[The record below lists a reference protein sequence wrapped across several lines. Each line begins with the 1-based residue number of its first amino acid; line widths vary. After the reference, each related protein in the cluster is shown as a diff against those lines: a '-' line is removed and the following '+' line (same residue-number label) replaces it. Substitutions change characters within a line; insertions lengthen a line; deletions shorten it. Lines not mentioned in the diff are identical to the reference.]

1 MFDITAKAS
10 IGNRLGS
17 IRSIDSIVV
26 GVQNINEA
34 TELWVNQFGLDIVSH
49 RDGKDIDLS
58 RLWQLDEDEIIKQT
72 LLATPRIDVGK
83 IHLVQFKN
91 PSAPVRQNANTTDL
105 GPKNLDV
112 TCHDLPGKYDELIE
126 MGYEFRSEYVG
137 YQIESI
143 GADVLEVQM
152 PGHDYTN
159 IIFVEQLGEKIQ
171 LSEKGYGG
179 ITSLVTIVSEL
190 DEETNFFMDI
200 FSLKEA
206 VSEDLFGEHVEK
218 MIGLPKGGGLK
229 LNLLEGDEI
238 DRYGRVELVSYIGA
252 EKQDNL
258 YEIAN
263 PPALGTLH
271 CVFRVEDIKR
281 IKDKLKNRLVH
292 YEEYGSLD
300 LIYGIGEVISFRSPA
315 GLRIEVQQ
323 L

>member
-1 MFDITAKAS
+1 M
-10 IGNRLGS
+10 GS

-26 GVQNINEA
+26 GVENIDEA
-34 TELWVNQFGLDIVSH
+34 TELWVDQFGLDVVSK
-49 RDGKDIDLS
+49 REGIDSDLS
-58 RLWQLDEDEIIKQT
+58 RLWQLKDDEVVKQA
-72 LLATPRIDVGK
+72 LLATPKIDVGK

-91 PSAPVRQNANTTDL
+91 PSTAVRQNANATDL

-112 TCHDLPGKYDELIE
+112 TCLDLPSKYDELIKK
-126 MGYEFRSEYVG
+126 GYQFRSEYVG

-152 PGHDYTN
+152 PGHDHTN

-171 LSEKGYGG
+171 LSESGYGG

-190 DEETNFFMDI
+190 DEETDFFMDI
-200 FSLKEA
+200 FSLKQA
-206 VSEDLFGEHVEK
+206 LSEDLFGEHVEK
-218 MIGLPKGGGLK
+218 MIGLPKGGGLR

-238 DRYGRVELVSYIGA
+238 DRYGRVELVAYIGA

-271 CVFRVEDIKR
+271 CVFRVEDIDS
-281 IKDKLKNRLVH
+281 IKNKLKNRLVH
-292 YEEYGSLD
+292 YEEHGLLD
-300 LIYGIGEVISFRSPA
+300 LIYGRGEVISFRSPA

>member
-1 MFDITAKAS
+1 M
-10 IGNRLGS
+10 GS
-17 IRSIDSIVV
+17 IRSIDTIIV
-26 GVQNINEA
+26 GVQNIDEA
-34 TELWVNQFGLDIVSH
+34 IELWVNQFGLDIVSE
-49 RDGKDIDLS
+49 REGIDADLS
-58 RLWQLDEDEIIKQT
+58 RLWQLEDDEITKQA
-72 LLATPRIDVGK
+72 LLATPKIDVGK

-91 PSAPVRQNANTTDL
+91 PSTAVRQNANATDL

-112 TCHDLPGKYDELIE
+112 TCLDLPSKYDELIK
-126 MGYEFRSEYVG
+126 MGYQFRSEYVG

-152 PGHDYTN
+152 PGHDHTN

-190 DEETNFFMDI
+190 DEETDFFIDI
-200 FSLKEA
+200 FSLKQA
-206 VSEDLFGEHVEK
+206 LSEDLFGEHVEK
-218 MIGLPKGGGLK
+218 MIGLPKGGGLR

-238 DRYGRVELVSYIGA
+238 DRYGRVELVAYIGA

-271 CVFRVEDIKR
+271 CVFRVEDIDS
-281 IKDKLKNRLVH
+281 IKNKLKNRLVH
-292 YEEYGSLD
+292 YEEHGLLD
-300 LIYGIGEVISFRSPA
+300 LIYGRGEVISFRSPA

-323 L
+323 LQI

>member
-1 MFDITAKAS
+1 M
-10 IGNRLGS
+10 GS

-26 GVQNINEA
+26 GVQNIDEA
-34 TELWVNQFGLDIVSH
+34 TELWVDQFGLDVVSE
-49 RDGKDIDLS
+49 REGIDSDLS
-58 RLWQLDEDEIIKQT
+58 RLWKLKDDEVIKQA
-72 LLATPRIDVGK
+72 LLATPKIDVGK

-91 PSAPVRQNANTTDL
+91 PSTAVRQNANATDL

-112 TCHDLPGKYDELIE
+112 TCLDLPSKYDELIK
-126 MGYEFRSEYVG
+126 MGYQFRSEYVG

-152 PGHDYTN
+152 PGHDHTN

-171 LSEKGYGG
+171 LSESGYGG

-190 DEETNFFMDI
+190 DEETDFFMDI
-200 FSLKEA
+200 FSLKQA
-206 VSEDLFGEHVEK
+206 LSEDLFGEHVEK
-218 MIGLPKGGGLK
+218 MIGLPKGGGLR

-238 DRYGRVELVSYIGA
+238 DRYGRVELVAYIGA

-271 CVFRVEDIKR
+271 CVFRVEDIDN
-281 IKDKLKNRLVH
+281 IKSKLKNRLVH
-292 YEEYGSLD
+292 YEEHGLLD
-300 LIYGIGEVISFRSPA
+300 LIYGRGEVINFRSPA

-323 L
+323 LKI

>member
-1 MFDITAKAS
+1 M
-10 IGNRLGS
+10 GS
-17 IRSIDSIVV
+17 IRSIDTIIV

-34 TELWVNQFGLDIVSH
+34 IELWVNQFGLDIVSE
-49 RDGKDIDLS
+49 REGIDADLS
-58 RLWQLDEDEIIKQT
+58 RLWQLEDDEITKQA
-72 LLATPRIDVGK
+72 LLATPKIDVGK

-91 PSAPVRQNANTTDL
+91 PTTAVRQNANATDL

-112 TCHDLPGKYDELIE
+112 TCLDLPSKYDELIK
-126 MGYEFRSEYVG
+126 MGYQFRSEYVG

-152 PGHDYTN
+152 PGHDHTN

-171 LSEKGYGG
+171 LSKRGYGG

-190 DEETNFFMDI
+190 DEETDFFMDI

-206 VSEDLFGEHVEK
+206 LSEDLFGEHVEK
-218 MIGLPKGGGLK
+218 MIGLPKGGGLR

-238 DRYGRVELVSYIGA
+238 DRYGRVELVAYIGA
-252 EKQDNL
+252 EKQDDL
-258 YEIAN
+258 YKIAN

-271 CVFRVEDIKR
+271 CVFRVEDIDN
-281 IKDKLKNRLVH
+281 IKNKLRNRSVSFKEHGL
-292 YEEYGSLD
+292 LD
-300 LIYGIGEVISFRSPA
+300 LIYGKGEIISFRSPA

>member
-1 MFDITAKAS
+1 M
-10 IGNRLGS
+10 GS
-17 IRSIDSIVV
+17 IRSIDTIIV

-34 TELWVNQFGLDIVSH
+34 IELWVNQFGLDIVSE
-49 RDGKDIDLS
+49 REGIDADLS
-58 RLWQLDEDEIIKQT
+58 RLWQLEDDEITKQA
-72 LLATPRIDVGK
+72 LLATPKIDVGK

-91 PSAPVRQNANTTDL
+91 PSTAVRQNANATDL

-112 TCHDLPGKYDELIE
+112 TCLDLPSKYDELIK
-126 MGYEFRSEYVG
+126 MGYQFRSEYVG
-137 YQIESI
+137 YKIESI

-152 PGHDYTN
+152 PGHDHTN

-171 LSEKGYGG
+171 LSKRGYGG

-190 DEETNFFMDI
+190 DEETDFFMDI

-206 VSEDLFGEHVEK
+206 LSEDLFGEHVEK
-218 MIGLPKGGGLK
+218 MIGLPKGGGLR

-238 DRYGRVELVSYIGA
+238 DRYGRVELVAYIGA
-252 EKQDNL
+252 EKQDDL
-258 YEIAN
+258 YKIAN

-271 CVFRVEDIKR
+271 CVFRVEDIDS
-281 IKDKLKNRLVH
+281 IKNKLRNRSVSFKEHGL
-292 YEEYGSLD
+292 LD
-300 LIYGIGEVISFRSPA
+300 LIYGKGEIISFRSPA

>member
-1 MFDITAKAS
+1 M
-10 IGNRLGS
+10 NEV
-17 IRSIDSIVV
+17 RSIDSIIV
-26 GVQNINEA
+26 GVKSIDKA
-34 TELWVNQFGLDIVSH
+34 TDLWVNHFGLDVVSERH
-49 RDGKDIDLS
+49 GKDSYLS
-58 RLWQLDEDEIIKQT
+58 KLWGLDDDEIEKQV
-72 LLATPRIDVGK
+72 LLATPKIEAGK

-91 PSAPVRQNANTTDL
+91 PLNPVRQNANATDL

-112 TCHDLPGKYDELIE
+112 TCHDLPSKYHELIE
-126 MGYEFRSEYVG
+126 LGYEFRSEYVG

-152 PGHDYTN
+152 PGHDHTN

-171 LSEKGYGG
+171 LSGKGYGG
-179 ITSLVTIVSEL
+179 ITSLVTIVSDL
-190 DEETNFFMDI
+190 NEETDFFIDV

-218 MIGLPKGGGLK
+218 MIGLPKGGGLR

-238 DRYGRVELVSYIGA
+238 DRYGRVELVTYIGA

-271 CVFRVEDIKR
+271 CLFKVEDISA
-281 IKDKLKNRLVH
+281 IKNKLRQRLMH
-292 YEEYGSLD
+292 FEEFGSLD
-300 LIYGIGEVISFRSPA
+300 LIYGKGNVVSCRSPA
-315 GLRIEVQQ
+315 GLRIDVQEIKV
-323 L
+323 

>member
-1 MFDITAKAS
+1 M
-10 IGNRLGS
+10 GL

-26 GVQNINEA
+26 GVQNIDEA
-34 TELWVNQFGLDIVSH
+34 TELWVDQFGLDVVSE
-49 RDGKDIDLS
+49 REGSDTDLS
-58 RLWQLDEDEIIKQT
+58 RLWQLEDDDITKQA
-72 LLATPRIDVGK
+72 LLATPKIDVGK

-91 PSAPVRQNANTTDL
+91 PSTAVRQNANATDL

-112 TCHDLPGKYDELIE
+112 TCLDLPSKYDELIK
-126 MGYEFRSEYVG
+126 MGYQFRSEYVG

-152 PGHDYTN
+152 PGHDHTN

-190 DEETNFFMDI
+190 DEETDFFIDI
-200 FSLKEA
+200 FSLKQA
-206 VSEDLFGEHVEK
+206 LSEDLFGEHVEK
-218 MIGLPKGGGLK
+218 MIGLPKGGGLR
-229 LNLLEGDEI
+229 LNLLEGDEV
-238 DRYGRVELVSYIGA
+238 DRYGRVELVAYIGA
-252 EKQDNL
+252 EKQDDL

-271 CVFRVEDIKR
+271 CVFRVEDIDS
-281 IKDKLKNRLVH
+281 IKNKLKNRLVH
-292 YEEYGSLD
+292 YEEHGLLD
-300 LIYGIGEVISFRSPA
+300 LIYGRGEVISFRSPA

-323 L
+323 LQI

>member
-1 MFDITAKAS
+1 
-10 IGNRLGS
+10 LGS
-17 IRSIDSIVV
+17 IRSIDTIIV

-34 TELWVNQFGLDIVSH
+34 IELWVNQFGLDIVSE
-49 RDGKDIDLS
+49 REGIDADLS
-58 RLWQLDEDEIIKQT
+58 RLWQLEDDEITKQA
-72 LLATPRIDVGK
+72 LLATPKIDVGK

-91 PSAPVRQNANTTDL
+91 PSTAVRQNANATDL

-112 TCHDLPGKYDELIE
+112 TCLDLPSKYDELIK
-126 MGYEFRSEYVG
+126 MGYQFRSEYVG

-152 PGHDYTN
+152 PGHDHTN

-171 LSEKGYGG
+171 LSKRGYGG

-190 DEETNFFMDI
+190 DEETDFFMDI

-206 VSEDLFGEHVEK
+206 LSEDLFGEHVEK
-218 MIGLPKGGGLK
+218 MIGLPKGGGLR

-238 DRYGRVELVSYIGA
+238 DRYGRVELVAYIGA
-252 EKQDNL
+252 EKQDDL
-258 YEIAN
+258 YKIAN

-271 CVFRVEDIKR
+271 CVFRVENIDKIKN
-281 IKDKLKNRLVH
+281 KLRNRSVSFKEHGL
-292 YEEYGSLD
+292 LD
-300 LIYGIGEVISFRSPA
+300 LIYGKGEIISFRSPA

>member
-1 MFDITAKAS
+1 M
-10 IGNRLGS
+10 GS
-17 IRSIDSIVV
+17 IRSIDTIIV

-34 TELWVNQFGLDIVSH
+34 IELWVNQFGLDIVSE
-49 RDGKDIDLS
+49 REGIDGDLS
-58 RLWQLDEDEIIKQT
+58 RLWQLEDDEITKQA
-72 LLATPRIDVGK
+72 LLATPKIDVGK

-91 PSAPVRQNANTTDL
+91 PSTAVRQNANATDL

-112 TCHDLPGKYDELIE
+112 TCLDLPSKYDELIK
-126 MGYEFRSEYVG
+126 MGYQFRSEYVG
-137 YQIESI
+137 YKIESI

-152 PGHDYTN
+152 PGHDHTN

-171 LSEKGYGG
+171 LSKRGYGG

-190 DEETNFFMDI
+190 DEETDFFMDI

-206 VSEDLFGEHVEK
+206 LSEDLFGEHVEK
-218 MIGLPKGGGLK
+218 MIGLPKGGGLR

-238 DRYGRVELVSYIGA
+238 DRYGRVELVAYIGA
-252 EKQDNL
+252 EKQDDL
-258 YEIAN
+258 YKIAN

-271 CVFRVEDIKR
+271 CVFRVEDIDNIKNKLRKR
-281 IKDKLKNRLVH
+281 SVSFKQHGL
-292 YEEYGSLD
+292 LD
-300 LIYGIGEVISFRSPA
+300 LIYGKGEIISFRSPA

>member
-1 MFDITAKAS
+1 M
-10 IGNRLGS
+10 GS
-17 IRSIDSIVV
+17 IRSIDTIIV
-26 GVQNINEA
+26 GVQNIDEA
-34 TELWVNQFGLDIVSH
+34 IELWVNQFGLDIVSEKEGI
-49 RDGKDIDLS
+49 DADLS
-58 RLWQLDEDEIIKQT
+58 ALWQLDDDEITKQA
-72 LLATPRIDVGK
+72 LLATPKIDVGK

-91 PSAPVRQNANTTDL
+91 PSTAVRENANATDL

-112 TCHDLPGKYDELIE
+112 TCLDLPSKYDELIE

-152 PGHDYTN
+152 PGHDHTN

-171 LSEKGYGG
+171 LSKRGYGG

-190 DEETNFFMDI
+190 DEETDFFMDI

-206 VSEDLFGEHVEK
+206 LSEDLFGEHVEK
-218 MIGLPKGGGLK
+218 MIGLPKGGGLR

-238 DRYGRVELVSYIGA
+238 DRYGRVELVAYIGA
-252 EKQDNL
+252 EKQDDL
-258 YEIAN
+258 YKIAN

-271 CVFRVEDIKR
+271 CVFRVEDIDN
-281 IKDKLKNRLVH
+281 IKNKLRNRSVSFKEHGL
-292 YEEYGSLD
+292 LD
-300 LIYGIGEVISFRSPA
+300 LIYGKGEIISFRSPA

>member
-1 MFDITAKAS
+1 M
-10 IGNRLGS
+10 GS
-17 IRSIDSIVV
+17 IRSIDTIIV

-34 TELWVNQFGLDIVSH
+34 IELWVNQFGLDIVSE
-49 RDGKDIDLS
+49 REGIDADLS
-58 RLWQLDEDEIIKQT
+58 RLWQLDDDEITKQA
-72 LLATPRIDVGK
+72 LLATPKIDVGK

-91 PSAPVRQNANTTDL
+91 PSTAVRENANATDL

-112 TCHDLPGKYDELIE
+112 TCLDLPSKYDELIK
-126 MGYEFRSEYVG
+126 MGYQFRSEYVG

-152 PGHDYTN
+152 PGHDHTN

-171 LSEKGYGG
+171 LSKRGYGG

-190 DEETNFFMDI
+190 DEETDFFMDI

-206 VSEDLFGEHVEK
+206 LSEDLFGEHVEK
-218 MIGLPKGGGLK
+218 MIGLPKGGGLR
-229 LNLLEGDEI
+229 LNLLEGDEL
-238 DRYGRVELVSYIGA
+238 DRYGRVELVAYIGA
-252 EKQDNL
+252 EKQDDL
-258 YEIAN
+258 YKIAN

-271 CVFRVEDIKR
+271 CVFRVEDIDNIKNKLRKR
-281 IKDKLKNRLVH
+281 SVSFKEHGL
-292 YEEYGSLD
+292 LD
-300 LIYGIGEVISFRSPA
+300 LIYGKGEIISFRSPA

>member
-1 MFDITAKAS
+1 M
-10 IGNRLGS
+10 GS

-26 GVQNINEA
+26 GVQNIDEA
-34 TELWVNQFGLDIVSH
+34 TELWVDQFGLDVVSE
-49 RDGKDIDLS
+49 REGIDSDLS
-58 RLWQLDEDEIIKQT
+58 RLWKLKDDEVTKQA
-72 LLATPRIDVGK
+72 LLATPKIDVGK

-91 PSAPVRQNANTTDL
+91 PSTAVRQNANATDL

-112 TCHDLPGKYDELIE
+112 TCVDLPTKYDELIE
-126 MGYEFRSEYVG
+126 KGYQFRSEYVG

-152 PGHDYTN
+152 PGHDHTN

-171 LSEKGYGG
+171 LSESGYGG

-190 DEETNFFMDI
+190 DEETDFFMDI
-200 FSLKEA
+200 FSLKQA
-206 VSEDLFGEHVEK
+206 LSEDLFGEHVEK
-218 MIGLPKGGGLK
+218 MIGLPKGGGLR

-238 DRYGRVELVSYIGA
+238 DRYGRVELVAYIGA

-271 CVFRVEDIKR
+271 CVFRVEDIDS
-281 IKDKLKNRLVH
+281 IKNKLKNRLVH
-292 YEEYGSLD
+292 YEEHGLLD
-300 LIYGIGEVISFRSPA
+300 LIYGRGEVISFRSPA

>member
-1 MFDITAKAS
+1 MS
-10 IGNRLGS
+10 S

-26 GVQNINEA
+26 GVQNIDEA
-34 TELWVNQFGLDIVSH
+34 TELWVDQFGLDVVSE
-49 RDGKDIDLS
+49 REGIDSDLS
-58 RLWQLDEDEIIKQT
+58 RLWKLKDDEVTKQA
-72 LLATPRIDVGK
+72 LLATPKIDVGK

-91 PSAPVRQNANTTDL
+91 PSTAVRQNANATDL

-112 TCHDLPGKYDELIE
+112 TCLDLPSKYDELIE
-126 MGYEFRSEYVG
+126 KGYQFRSEYVG

-152 PGHDYTN
+152 PGHDHTN

-171 LSEKGYGG
+171 LSESGYGG

-190 DEETNFFMDI
+190 DEETDFFMDI
-200 FSLKEA
+200 FSLKQA
-206 VSEDLFGEHVEK
+206 LSEDLFGEHVEK
-218 MIGLPKGGGLK
+218 MIGLPKGGGLR

-238 DRYGRVELVSYIGA
+238 DRYGRVELVAYIGA

-271 CVFRVEDIKR
+271 CVFRVEDIDS
-281 IKDKLKNRLVH
+281 IKNKLKNRLVH
-292 YEEYGSLD
+292 YEEHGLLD
-300 LIYGIGEVISFRSPA
+300 LIYGKGEVISFRSPA

>member
-1 MFDITAKAS
+1 M
-10 IGNRLGS
+10 GS

-26 GVQNINEA
+26 GVQNIDEA
-34 TELWVNQFGLDIVSH
+34 TELWVDQFGLDVVSK
-49 RDGKDIDLS
+49 REGIDSDLS
-58 RLWQLDEDEIIKQT
+58 KLWQLKDDEVVKQA
-72 LLATPRIDVGK
+72 LLATPKIDVGK

-91 PSAPVRQNANTTDL
+91 PSTAVRQNANATDL

-112 TCHDLPGKYDELIE
+112 TCLDLPTKYDELIE
-126 MGYEFRSEYVG
+126 KGYQFRSEYVG

-152 PGHDYTN
+152 PGHDHTN

-171 LSEKGYGG
+171 LSESGYGG

-190 DEETNFFMDI
+190 DEETDFFMDI
-200 FSLKEA
+200 FSLKQA
-206 VSEDLFGEHVEK
+206 LSEDLFGEHVEK
-218 MIGLPKGGGLK
+218 MIGLPKGGGLR

-238 DRYGRVELVSYIGA
+238 DRYGRVELVAYIGA

-271 CVFRVEDIKR
+271 CVFRVEDIDS
-281 IKDKLKNRLVH
+281 IKNKLKNRLVH
-292 YEEYGSLD
+292 YEEHGLLD
-300 LIYGIGEVISFRSPA
+300 LIYGRGEVISFRSPA

>member
-1 MFDITAKAS
+1 M
-10 IGNRLGS
+10 GS
-17 IRSIDSIVV
+17 IRSIDTIIV

-34 TELWVNQFGLDIVSH
+34 IELWVNQFGLDIVSE
-49 RDGKDIDLS
+49 REGIDADLS
-58 RLWQLDEDEIIKQT
+58 RLWQLEDDEITNQA
-72 LLATPRIDVGK
+72 LLATPKIDVGK

-91 PSAPVRQNANTTDL
+91 PSTAVRQNANATDL

-112 TCHDLPGKYDELIE
+112 TCLDLPSKYDELIK
-126 MGYEFRSEYVG
+126 MGYQFRSEYVG
-137 YQIESI
+137 YKIESI

-152 PGHDYTN
+152 PGHDHTN

-171 LSEKGYGG
+171 LSKRGYGG

-190 DEETNFFMDI
+190 DEETDFFMDI

-206 VSEDLFGEHVEK
+206 LSEDLFGEHVEK
-218 MIGLPKGGGLK
+218 MIGLPKGGGLR

-238 DRYGRVELVSYIGA
+238 DRYGRVELVAYIGA
-252 EKQDNL
+252 EKQDDL
-258 YEIAN
+258 YKIAN

-271 CVFRVEDIKR
+271 CVFRVEDIDN
-281 IKDKLKNRLVH
+281 IKNKLRNRSVSFKEHGL
-292 YEEYGSLD
+292 LD
-300 LIYGIGEVISFRSPA
+300 LIYGKGEIISFRSPA

>member
-1 MFDITAKAS
+1 M
-10 IGNRLGS
+10 GS

-26 GVQNINEA
+26 GVQNIDEA
-34 TELWVNQFGLDIVSH
+34 TELWVDQFGLDVVSE
-49 RDGKDIDLS
+49 REGIDSDLS
-58 RLWQLDEDEIIKQT
+58 RLWKLKDDEVTKQA
-72 LLATPRIDVGK
+72 LLATPKIDVGK

-91 PSAPVRQNANTTDL
+91 PSTAVRQNANATDL

-112 TCHDLPGKYDELIE
+112 TCLDLPTKYDELIE
-126 MGYEFRSEYVG
+126 KGYQFRSEYVG

-152 PGHDYTN
+152 PGHDHTN

-171 LSEKGYGG
+171 LSESGYGG

-190 DEETNFFMDI
+190 DEETDFFMDI
-200 FSLKEA
+200 FSLKQA
-206 VSEDLFGEHVEK
+206 LSEDLFGEHVEK
-218 MIGLPKGGGLK
+218 MIGLPKGGGLR

-238 DRYGRVELVSYIGA
+238 DRYGRVELVAYIGA

-271 CVFRVEDIKR
+271 CVFRVEDIDS
-281 IKDKLKNRLVH
+281 IKNKLKNRLVH
-292 YEEYGSLD
+292 YEEHGLLD
-300 LIYGIGEVISFRSPA
+300 LIYGRGEVISFRSPA

>member
-1 MFDITAKAS
+1 M
-10 IGNRLGS
+10 GS
-17 IRSIDSIVV
+17 IRSIDTIIV

-34 TELWVNQFGLDIVSH
+34 IELWVNQFGLNIVSE
-49 RDGKDIDLS
+49 REGIDADLS
-58 RLWQLDEDEIIKQT
+58 RLWQLEDDEITKQA
-72 LLATPRIDVGK
+72 LLATPKIDVGK

-91 PSAPVRQNANTTDL
+91 PSTAVRQNANATDL

-112 TCHDLPGKYDELIE
+112 TCLDLPSKYDELIK
-126 MGYEFRSEYVG
+126 MGYQFRSEYVE

-152 PGHDYTN
+152 PGHDHTN

-171 LSEKGYGG
+171 LSKRGYGG

-190 DEETNFFMDI
+190 DEETDFFMDI

-206 VSEDLFGEHVEK
+206 LSEDLFGEHVEK
-218 MIGLPKGGGLK
+218 MIGLPKGGGLR

-238 DRYGRVELVSYIGA
+238 DRYGRVELVAYIGA
-252 EKQDNL
+252 EKQDDL
-258 YEIAN
+258 YKIAN

-271 CVFRVEDIKR
+271 CVFRVEDIDN
-281 IKDKLKNRLVH
+281 IKNKLRNRSVSFKEHGL
-292 YEEYGSLD
+292 LD
-300 LIYGIGEVISFRSPA
+300 LIYGKGEIISFRSPA